1 MSASPKNRCRA
12 IVLASGNGSNFQAI
26 IDAREAGHL
35 NIDIVALLSDNPAA
49 QARQRAEQC
58 GIKALTIDYRKFPD
72 KSDYHQQL
80 LYHCQQQRPDLVILA
95 GYMRILNTDFVSAFR
110 HRILNIHPS
119 LLPSFPGLNT
129 YARVLANGDREHG
142 STVHFV
148 TEDLDAGPMVIQARL
163 EIAKEETES
172 TLCQRVQ
179 KMEYR
184 IYPLAIKWF
193 SENRL
198 RIKNSRA
205 YLDEN
210 EGLPKIID
218 EVGRI

>member
-1 MSASPKNRCRA
+1 
-12 IVLASGNGSNFQAI
+12 
-26 IDAREAGHL
+26 
-35 NIDIVALLSDNPAA
+35 
-49 QARQRAEQC
+49 
-58 GIKALTIDYRKFPD
+58 
-72 KSDYHQQL
+72 
-80 LYHCQQQRPDLVILA
+80 
-95 GYMRILNTDFVSAFR
+95 
-110 HRILNIHPS
+110 
-119 LLPSFPGLNT
+119 
-129 YARVLANGDREHG
+129 VLANGDRDHG